1 MWEMHEERGSNLDKI
16 NFKVTEDVRELKKD
30 VDQSLM
36 VIGGNIEV
44 CREDNQIWTHKIENE
59 VIYEYVDHRRE
70 MLGKCD

>member
-44 CREDNQIWTHKIENE
+44 CREDNRI
-59 VIYEYVDHRRE
+59 
-70 MLGKCD
+70 